1 MTIFDS
7 LATVW
12 LDTTPT
18 PLPAYEG
25 DVNLITP
32 GVVGFAVTFVIAVAT
47 VLLLVDMTRRVRK
60 VRYRGEVREQL
71 AIEQAEQA
79 LAAADAEPGS
89 RPGVSPSGRPSPE
102 GDGPAKTPA
111 G

>member
-1 MTIFDS
+1 MTILDS
-7 LATVW
+7 LATIWADV
-12 LDTTPT
+12 TPTPT

-32 GVVGFAVTFVIAVAT
+32 GVIGFAVTFLIAIAT
-47 VLLLVDMTRRVRK
+47 VLLLLDMTRRVRK

-71 AIEQAEQA
+71 AIEQAEEA

-89 RPGVSPSGRPSPE
+89 RPARPSPE
-102 GDGPAKTPA
+102 GDDPARTP
-111 G
+111 GT